1 MQKRLISFIP
11 FKHVIVSTNL
21 SLDEIVNLFSNSISP
36 HWDLVSQTPP
46 KNHKQLLGTVS
57 REGFSIRPTDYYR
70 GSLTYLIGKFV
81 PDAKGVKIDMYVTG
95 TLYFLLPITAMAGL
109 CLFLVKIIGQNYDGI
124 GWPFGFFIGSIV
136 GLFIEADRLDWFL
149 GQMLGK
155 YIVE

>member
-36 HWDLVSQTPP
+36 HWNLMSQTPP

-70 GSLTYLIGKFV
+70 GSLTYLIGKFI
-81 PDAKGVKIDMYVTG
+81 PGPKGIRIEMYVIG
-95 TLYFLLPITAMAGL
+95 PLYFILPCSAAAALCFLLAAVVRG
-109 CLFLVKIIGQNYDGI
+109 NYDELVVPLGV
-124 GWPFGFFIGSIV
+124 FIGSII
-136 GLFIEADRLDWFL
+136 GLFVEADRLDWFI
-149 GQMLGK
+149 GQMLEK